1 MYEGRY
7 RRKRCGRKESF
18 SLPSVTSR
26 GRQRKLYHRGKNIKQ
41 ISTHTE
47 THTHTQLDVNSFLFF
62 FFTMK
67 QKRKGMLLSHCAV
80 PVGRNLSVGP
90 HTIKHSAQTKTFL
103 TVTFFLEHRNGHSTR
118 LHPPLPT
125 AYISSLFFP
134 HAIALHSLLPHR
146 SSASINERR
155 RNKAKIA
162 TTCRVRAGA
171 HITLFTYGQP
181 LMSTFSP

>member
-1 MYEGRY
+1 
-7 RRKRCGRKESF
+7 
-18 SLPSVTSR
+18 
-26 GRQRKLYHRGKNIKQ
+26 
-41 ISTHTE
+41 
-47 THTHTQLDVNSFLFF
+47 
-62 FFTMK
+62 MK

-181 LMSTFSP
+181 LMSTFSPWRDSTNKQNKQTTTEKHQTKISAAAATRPAFPPRRPRACPPLARG